1 MHLKELHLIHLGF
14 MPRSTLFE
22 VELLLDDAFVEKQT
36 DVFLPPETPL
46 WMKYTESKHGELTEQ
61 EVMVIVQSV
70 RRVIA
75 DDVPHVVLLG
85 VRLKPIHPI
94 FIAVPGAYDSRPIS
108 LYMDRSLVAEGNL
121 TAMLEPHFT

>member
-1 MHLKELHLIHLGF
+1 
-14 MPRSTLFE
+14 MPRSSLFE

-46 WMKYTESKHGELTEQ
+46 WMKYIESKHGELTEQ

-85 VRLKPIHPI
+85 VRLKPVHPI
-94 FIAVPGAYDSRPIS
+94 FIAVPGAYYSRPIS
-108 LYMDRSLVAEGNL
+108 LYMDKSLVAEGNL
-121 TAMLEPHFT
+121 TAMLEPNFT